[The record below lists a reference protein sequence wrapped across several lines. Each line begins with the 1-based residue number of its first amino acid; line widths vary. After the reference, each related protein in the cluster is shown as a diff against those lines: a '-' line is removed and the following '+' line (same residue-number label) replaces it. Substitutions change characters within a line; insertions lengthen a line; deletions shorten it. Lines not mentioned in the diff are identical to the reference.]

1 MILFTKCE
9 GFTLTLRMMALG
21 LDGLSIRISFS
32 AQGADLL
39 LVAQGRVLNG
49 EGHSLGTGHLFPFEP
64 IHLNVVKYFH
74 EMQRI
79 L

>member
-1 MILFTKCE
+1 MQACDAETVPHYHMHNIGTRMI
-9 GFTLTLRMMALG
+9 R
-21 LDGLSIRISFS
+21 FS
-32 AQGADLL
+32 TRGTNLL